1 MVFDLSGLEKWAK
14 FFWERRKLTE
24 RHELNLFFVHSP
36 KWQLVTM
43 VSTGFIRDTYYM
55 GASELIVYA
64 HELHNEVMIGDPEF
78 HMIVLEAM
86 RSYASIKDQIL
97 LGLVNRQKLD
107 AEKRRIYFDREAD
120 LLGSFPPKLI
130 LRFVEILRKARD
142 FFKIGFSSRQKKLVN
157 KAMNAWD
164 IKLWE
169 YYAMKYPKA
178 MRDLIRLSHPK
189 LEGMAKSIAGFAVAR
204 SKARKAPTERLEGY
218 LRFLG
223 EKDIRVRLE
232 LALEYD
238 IPFETVRSHLP
249 LKQLKNLSKEF
260 LFSYFDKAMTASATI
275 LNVRYLVK
283 LLDDEYAAQIITEKI
298 GRGRVSLYEMARA
311 ALATLR
317 HKESFNAIAKVFDKK
332 SSDIT
337 KELLPGLKVPKLTV
351 VVDASA
357 SMFPQY
363 VKNTLVHLAM
373 LRKLIKRIIV
383 FSDNANIEDLN
394 ISLSNLSQL
403 YNALKNKYDKGT
415 NIARGLNLAME
426 NSDQE
431 DIIILFSDE
440 QENAVYEGQQV
451 ARVMKKK
458 DIRLIVVNP
467 SPYPTH
473 AFSTKDVLY
482 VPSERPETIR
492 ALLKLLQLT
501 NLGDEET
508 EEYIYKL
515 IKRSKEKYFD
525 NSLYT

>member
-1 MVFDLSGLEKWAK
+1 
-14 FFWERRKLTE
+14 
-24 RHELNLFFVHSP
+24 
-36 KWQLVTM
+36 
-43 VSTGFIRDTYYM
+43 
-55 GASELIVYA
+55 
-64 HELHNEVMIGDPEF
+64 
-78 HMIVLEAM
+78 
-86 RSYASIKDQIL
+86 
-97 LGLVNRQKLD
+97 
-107 AEKRRIYFDREAD
+107 
-120 LLGSFPPKLI
+120 
-130 LRFVEILRKARD
+130 
-142 FFKIGFSSRQKKLVN
+142 
-157 KAMNAWD
+157 MNAWD

-298 GRGRVSLYEMARA
+298 GKGRVSLYEMARA

-383 FSDNANIEDLN
+383 FSDSANIEDLN

-440 QENAVYEGQQV
+440 QENAVYEGQQA

-467 SPYPTH
+467 SPYPNH

-501 NLGDEET
+501 NLEDEET